1 MEDLAMQIG
10 HKLKH
15 LRMANSFTQEEL
27 ASRSDLTKG
36 FISQIENDTASPS
49 ISTLE
54 DLLEVLG
61 TTPNEFFSDSSKE
74 KVVFLKEC
82 RLLTP
87 DSNDKVKIEL
97 LIPGLGKRKMDP
109 VLVSIESGEETF
121 KDPAH
126 EGEELG
132 FLLQGKI
139 NLNLDGET
147 FNLKKGDCFYY
158 SAVKKHSIVNVG
170 KEKAKIL
177 WVVTPPIF

>member
-74 KVVFLKEC
+74 KVVFPKEC

-87 DSNDKVKIEL
+87 D
-97 LIPGLGKRKMDP
+97 
-109 VLVSIESGEETF
+109 
-121 KDPAH
+121 
-126 EGEELG
+126 
-132 FLLQGKI
+132 
-139 NLNLDGET
+139 
-147 FNLKKGDCFYY
+147 
-158 SAVKKHSIVNVG
+158 
-170 KEKAKIL
+170 
-177 WVVTPPIF
+177 